1 MNRAEVAKLIGRGPE
16 LWRLT
21 YGLRSEANRAHW
33 TSRGIGGVA
42 HMSSRNS
49 GLKPIGA
56 VIGNSAGLLER
67 LENIRRR
74 NSERIETAEFDRPSN
89 VSTVHEQMER
99 AKERDKALS
108 LVRKPPKGDEQADFL
123 VPSLYDV
130 GGRDNRCVMDVAV
143 FRLSKRDKRAGE
155 LIRHDLKDGYVEVSA
170 GAHGMASVWDYD
182 IVLMMV
188 SHLNEAMNRYRE
200 GKGDKPGRVF
210 RPHVSD
216 ILKFTRRGDGSRQV
230 EEVEHA
236 LDRLRGTTIKTVRE
250 HGKFRT
256 TEAEG
261 LIARYRVLSRTDTKK
276 IATVEI
282 EAPEWIYREVVE
294 GKQPDVLTVH
304 PDYFLIEPGIGRFLY
319 RLARRAAGKNT
330 AKWAFKT
337 IYERSGSGG
346 TLKKFSQNLRRIIEA
361 NDLPEYHLREE
372 IGQSGP
378 QLIMTLRPDL
388 PSGGT

>member
-1 MNRAEVAKLIGRGPE
+1 
-16 LWRLT
+16 
-21 YGLRSEANRAHW
+21 
-33 TSRGIGGVA
+33 
-42 HMSSRNS
+42 MSSRNS

-74 NSERIETAEFDRPSN
+74 NSERIEAAEFDRPFN
-89 VSTVHEQMER
+89 VSTVNEQMER

-261 LIARYRVLSRTDTKK
+261 HQEDSN
-276 IATVEI
+276 
-282 EAPEWIYREVVE
+282 
-294 GKQPDVLTVH
+294 
-304 PDYFLIEPGIGRFLY
+304 
-319 RLARRAAGKNT
+319 RRNRGSGVDL
-330 AKWAFKT
+330 
-337 IYERSGSGG
+337 SGSGRG
-346 TLKKFSQNLRRIIEA
+346 EA
-361 NDLPEYHLREE
+361 AGRADCPPRLLPDRAGNRSLP
-372 IGQSGP
+372 IPACTSCCGQEHG
-378 QLIMTLRPDL
+378 QM
-388 PSGGT
+388 GV